1 MTITAWTLRPE
12 HRVTELC
19 PQHAIFG
26 SEGLSFQSCI
36 HDICPSFSQKP
47 QIKQKDKK
55 TQSKQAPVWQ
65 GDAGTGRL
73 GVGNSYNQHVRGA
86 NGKTGIH
93 AEADGHCDPRVEIL
107 RENEKKNSAYQR
119 HGQKSRMPYR
129 SSKPDWAELKKGQ
142 GDWKSSNDKQ
152 QNQTVRGKMPRTYD
166 TAKNE
171 NKNKRDNN
179 RILGG

>member
-12 HRVTELC
+12 HGVTELC

-107 RENEKKNSAYQR
+107 RENEKKILHIKDTDR
-119 HGQKSRMPYR
+119 K
-129 SSKPDWAELKKGQ
+129 AECLTGV
-142 GDWKSSNDKQ
+142 
-152 QNQTVRGKMPRTYD
+152 QNQTGQS
-166 TAKNE
+166 
-171 NKNKRDNN
+171 
-179 RILGG
+179 

>member
-1 MTITAWTLRPE
+1 MTTTAWTLRPE
-12 HRVTELC
+12 HGVTELR
-19 PQHAIFG
+19 PQHANFG

-55 TQSKQAPVWQ
+55 TQSKQAPVRQ

-86 NGKTGIH
+86 NGKTGMH

-107 RENEKKNSAYQR
+107 RENGKKKFRISKTRTEKQNALQEFKTR
-119 HGQKSRMPYR
+119 LGR
-129 SSKPDWAELKKGQ
+129 AEERTRALE
-142 GDWKSSNDKQ
+142 KQ
-152 QNQTVRGKMPRTYD
+152 QRQTTKP
-166 TAKNE
+166 
-171 NKNKRDNN
+171 N
-179 RILGG
+179 REGQNAQDLRYS